1 MRFLLESEHN
11 DLADTVDDML
21 GKADLPAAIRAWSDG
36 DRTAALAAWQQ
47 LTETGITGL
56 LVPDENSGSGA
67 GVLETVVAIEQ
78 IGKHALPGPV
88 VETIAVAPALLTG
101 TPAADSLA
109 AIAEGELATVAFPPD
124 APYAVNTEAAA
135 SAFLVDGGTVYR
147 GTPGAVRNSVDA
159 TRTVASLD
167 KGDVVTDAADA
178 ERAFNIG
185 ALATAAQLI
194 GLGQRMLDIAT
205 EYAKTRKQYGVEIGS
220 YQAIKHQLADV
231 SIGIEMARPLI
242 YGAALD
248 LDGATVDPTWATRD
262 VSAAKVACG
271 DAAYRASRTGL
282 QVLGAI
288 GYTMEHDLSLYL
300 TKTKALLT
308 AWGTPAFHRRRLLA
322 EVTA

>member
-36 DRTAALAAWQQ
+36 DRTAALAGWQQ

-56 LVPDENSGSGA
+56 LVPDENGGSGA
-67 GVLETVVAIEQ
+67 GVLETVVAIER

-109 AIAEGELATVAFPPD
+109 AIAEGELATVAFLPD

-147 GTPGAVRNSVDA
+147 GTAGAVRNSVDA

-167 KGDVVTDAADA
+167 KSDVITDAADV

-308 AWGTPAFHRRRLLA
+308 AWGTPAFHRRRLLT